1 MNGVTTTRLLGGL
14 VLFAA
19 VCLVAG
25 DPPTAL
31 AQKKKKKQ
39 AADPVA
45 PVAADPTKRSAPAVA
60 PLPESQRLSAE
71 RLAQRID
78 RLIADRLAAEKV
90 PASPR
95 CSDEEFVRRVY
106 LDLAGRVPT
115 AEQAARFLDSK
126 EPNRRARLIDELLAD
141 ANFGKH
147 QADVWQALLL
157 PRLGEN
163 RRLMQWYP
171 NLTKWLE
178 ERFNQNAPWSETV
191 KALLTASGP
200 VDQPNPVIYWVA
212 NPTVDKVTDNISR
225 LFLGVQLEC
234 AQCHNHPFTDY
245 KRDEYWGMAAFFL
258 KVAPDGNPK
267 GAAKKG
273 GSISISE
280 RGRQPNRKRLPD
292 SAKIVPAKFLQ
303 GEQPALRPADLAR
316 PVLADW
322 LATPTNPFFARAM
335 VNRVWHGLFGRGI
348 VMPVDDMHE
357 GHPPSHPELLTE
369 LSRQFAASGFDV
381 KYLVRAICNSD
392 TYQRSSKP
400 HGTNADAAPELYAR
414 MAIRPLSPAQ
424 MYDSL
429 QQIVAAGGQG
439 PGARRGKAARQA
451 PNAREAFVTF
461 FQVEDNGDPTEYQT
475 GIPQVLRLMNAPVT
489 NNAGLGPVVRDSA
502 DRDRALEK
510 LYLTVLARRPTAEER
525 DRVAAY
531 LRTNTGEPRNAHA
544 GVLWALLNSSEFA
557 LNR

>member
-1 MNGVTTTRLLGGL
+1 MSPPRCAAGRTRP
-14 VLFAA
+14 VLRR
-19 VCLVAG
+19 L
-25 DPPTAL
+25 PRRR
-31 AQKKKKKQ
+31 
-39 AADPVA
+39 
-45 PVAADPTKRSAPAVA
+45 RSADGAGAEEEEAGRKPRRPGRRRSDQAVRPAHRRCRK
-60 PLPESQRLSAE
+60 SQRLSAE

-78 RLIADRLAAEKV
+78 RLIADRLAPRSCRRRRGTLRRGV
-90 PASPR
+90 RSPR
-95 CSDEEFVRRVY
+95 LSRPDRPR
-106 LDLAGRVPT
+106 AT
-115 AEQAARFLDSK
+115 AEQAARFLDGK
-126 EPNRRARLIDELLAD
+126 GRTAALKLIDELLAD
-141 ANFGKH
+141 GSGQH
-147 QADVWQALLL
+147 QADVWQAALAATAGRE
-157 PRLGEN
+157 PPADP
-163 RRLMQWYP
+163 QWYP
-171 NLTKWLE
+171 NPTKKWLE
-178 ERFNQNAPWSETV
+178 ERFNTNAPWSETV

-258 KVAPDGNPK
+258 KVAMVTK

-273 GSISISE
+273 ASISISE

-381 KYLVRAICNSD
+381 KYLVRAICNGD

-400 HGTNADAAPELYAR
+400 HGTNAEACAR
-414 MAIRPLSPAQ
+414 GWPRPL
-424 MYDSL
+424 
-429 QQIVAAGGQG
+429 
-439 PGARRGKAARQA
+439 
-451 PNAREAFVTF
+451 
-461 FQVEDNGDPTEYQT
+461 GDPSA
-475 GIPQVLRLMNAPVT
+475 VAVADVRLA
-489 NNAGLGPVVRDSA
+489 AA
-502 DRDRALEK
+502 DRRC
-510 LYLTVLARRPTAEER
+510 R
-525 DRVAAY
+525 
-531 LRTNTGEPRNAHA
+531 
-544 GVLWALLNSSEFA
+544 
-557 LNR
+557 